1 MFKRALKRENRGREA
16 AMATSTFDRK
26 LILEDDSAIE
36 KFMHI
41 VNTEPS
47 GRPLFR
53 RAQTDDDRRR
63 SETLLRQLPLH

>member
-1 MFKRALKRENRGREA
+1 MLKRESKGREA

-26 LILEDDSAIE
+26 LILEDDSSIE
-36 KFMHI
+36 RFMHI
-41 VNTEPS
+41 VNAEPS

-53 RAQTDDDRRR
+53 RVQTDDDRRR

>member
-1 MFKRALKRENRGREA
+1 MFKRGLKLESKGREA

-36 KFMHI
+36 RFLHI

-47 GRPLFR
+47 GRQGDSIYFSCVCKCSSTR
-53 RAQTDDDRRR
+53 RAN
-63 SETLLRQLPLH
+63 

>member
-1 MFKRALKRENRGREA
+1 VFTGGKFESKGREA

-36 KFMHI
+36 RFMRI

-53 RAQTDDDRRR
+53 RAQTDDDRKR